1 MNWESRC
8 WPTVNGM
15 TGSFEHC
22 SDGSHNGSSIKPPV
36 DWQFHGDYTIPKKC
50 FFWYTHEKY
59 GIFFW
64 YMMFG
69 WWLILCYVLYI
80 YIHIRDAGDT
90 LGFTTNSGSRGRI
103 PRWRDHE
110 IPQIWWPAPRF
121 VAFYIPVALT
131 KSVFFSDKPV
141 FDIIFVVPEKSW
153 FATASS
159 IMFDVSAINS
169 RFIAFGNQ
177 PWPGTT
183 TMASSMTFPAN

>member
-1 MNWESRC
+1 MFFLIYAWEI
-8 WPTVNGM
+8 WDILLIYDV
-15 TGSFEHC
+15 
-22 SDGSHNGSSIKPPV
+22 
-36 DWQFHGDYTIPKKC
+36 
-50 FFWYTHEKY
+50 
-59 GIFFW
+59 
-64 YMMFG
+64 
-69 WWLILCYVLYI
+69 WLMINIMLCVIYI